1 MGFQTAVN
9 SANPIGVEGDF
20 ADANPR
26 ASAYAGEG
34 ALVAGPNGVTVGTFG
49 WILADGVTVVN
60 VNPGTAAPDGYIH
73 REQQGLITV
82 YLAESSNLVP
92 VGFPVTLMTAGGF
105 LAKVRGIASTRGAQV
120 FASNADGTPYIGAAP
135 GGGGVLTN
143 FLAKSVAPIG
153 SITAISTW

>member
-34 ALVAGPNGVTVGTFG
+34 QLVAGPAGVTVGRFA
-49 WILADGVTVVN
+49 WIAADGTITN
-60 VNPGTAAPDGYIH
+60 VNPGAAAPDGYIH
-73 REQQGLITV
+73 RDQQALITA

-92 VGFPVTLMTAGGF
+92 AGFPVTLMVAGGY
-105 LAKVRGIASTRGAQV
+105 LAQVRGAASTIGAQV
-120 FASNADGTPYIGAAP
+120 FAANADGSPYIGAAP
-135 GGGGVLTN
+135 GGGGVLTK
-143 FLAKSVAPIG
+143 FVAKSAQPVG